1 MATKMVTKKN
11 YAKRDSYAL
20 AFRMIDDALKF
31 GCPLQAITIEES
43 ILTDRLSSTLNV
55 GKENAKPCDTLG
67 EVLHKWKPRNSRTSP
82 DPNARLFDEE
92 MTILFP
98 RLDTWRRE
106 RNALL
111 HGLAKSGQGE
121 QPEIEASEFLDRANN
136 AATEGFR
143 LVKTV
148 KTWSSKQ
155 IRMAKKGGM
164 K

>member
-1 MATKMVTKKN
+1 METKQEEKKN

-20 AFRMIDDALKF
+20 AFKMIDDALKH

-55 GKENAKPCDTLG
+55 GKEITKPCDSLG
-67 EVLHKWKPRNSRTSP
+67 DALNKWKPRNPRTSP

-92 MTILFP
+92 ITTLFP
-98 RLDTWRRE
+98 KLDSWRRE

-111 HGLAKSGQGE
+111 HGLAKSAQGGK
-121 QPEIEASEFLDRANN
+121 PEIEAAKFLIRAVQ
-136 AATEGFR
+136 AANDGLH
-143 LVKTV
+143 LVEKV
-148 KTWSSKQ
+148 KRWSAKQ
-155 IRMAKKGGM
+155 IRKAKKGGI